1 MNYIAQPLWFFTT
14 SFHRL
19 TCKMELVLSYK
30 RYPCLFG
37 VYFLHVQINLY
48 IIYICIPFLP
58 FFKLAKVSWW
68 FYFSKIIELMDTVST
83 CIQPICVIS
92 RVQARINSINNF
104 IKYKNKKKK
113 GFKIKIFINCVHTC
127 IILL

>member
-1 MNYIAQPLWFFTT
+1 
-14 SFHRL
+14 
-19 TCKMELVLSYK
+19 
-30 RYPCLFG
+30 
-37 VYFLHVQINLY
+37 
-48 IIYICIPFLP
+48 
-58 FFKLAKVSWW
+58 
-68 FYFSKIIELMDTVST
+68 MDTVST

-127 IILL
+127 IILLYYYNISYICTYAHIHISVYASSAAGIFCSS